1 MNDEIEQ
8 IYGFTYTDCEGKE
21 YSTEIKTPGAT
32 WKECLNDYIRFLES
46 IYQYDIMSKVRLKD
60 DIFRRSILERY
71 PYDYVDPWQGEYFV
85 DEEEAEDDLP
95 TSKFWQE

>member
-1 MNDEIEQ
+1 MSDEIEQ

-60 DIFRRSILERY
+60 DVFRRNLLERY
-71 PYDYVDPWQGEYFV
+71 PYDFVDPWQGEYFV
-85 DEEEAEDDLP
+85 DEEESEDDLP